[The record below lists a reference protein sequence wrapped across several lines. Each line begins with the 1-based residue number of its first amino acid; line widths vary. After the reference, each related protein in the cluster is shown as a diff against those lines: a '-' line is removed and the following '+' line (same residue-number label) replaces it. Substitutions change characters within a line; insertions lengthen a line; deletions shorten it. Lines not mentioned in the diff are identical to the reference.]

1 MARLLDQ
8 VRAQDTALAT
18 LKRALARGRV
28 HHALLF
34 DGPPGVGKELAAF
47 GLAQALVCEK
57 PEDGQACGACSACGR
72 SIVREGENN
81 TWVDLAPI
89 PLGRTLVSGQSY

>member
-72 SIVREGENN
+72 SIVREGENKP
-81 TWVDLAPI
+81 VHPDVVVIERGLYDPAQI
-89 PLGRTLVSGQSY
+89 